1 MKKVTMKTVFWSS
14 TTFFFLINV
23 IGIIIFK
30 DKFRLTQNTLIA
42 SVIFACVLFRGVLA
56 CLTKDK
62 RLFFLDKR
70 HFTSK
75 FYRYNRP
82 TNKQLNEFYFNATIY
97 FAAIPFYLPIAA
109 FSKSIIQALW
119 CLVLLLAPQF
129 VFVGIEI
136 RQMLLDQKE
145 HKIKEDLQQ
154 KEKQEQEKRE
164 EMGYWR

>member
-1 MKKVTMKTVFWSS
+1 
-14 TTFFFLINV
+14 
-23 IGIIIFK
+23 
-30 DKFRLTQNTLIA
+30 
-42 SVIFACVLFRGVLA
+42 
-56 CLTKDK
+56 
-62 RLFFLDKR
+62 LFFLNKR

-164 EMGYWR
+164 EMGYLR